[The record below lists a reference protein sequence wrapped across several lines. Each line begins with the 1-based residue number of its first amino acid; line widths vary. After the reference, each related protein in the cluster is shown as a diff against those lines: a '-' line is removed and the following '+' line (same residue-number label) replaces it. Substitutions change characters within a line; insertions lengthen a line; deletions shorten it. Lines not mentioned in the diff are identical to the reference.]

1 MLTWGNRKHSERIKP
16 AGLFLTGHESLWDF
30 LMNVTACGSSIH
42 QRIRSSPQCVMI
54 FIPQPL
60 SFSNIWFPHC
70 WTVIHRG
77 KKCLQEE
84 REREKWYM
92 YLFMM
97 GGKILRF
104 RDFMDHQMLTVPV
117 PLRSLKREKGE
128 CHVVI
133 GQRLHFPEGNTNYKH
148 SRRRLHLPPHT
159 HTHEHVHLP
168 RSCNQRHLFSITNTL
183 SNSFYTVFVYSSSDF
198 VYILD
203 FVYPHSLFWTVR
215 LIDRA
220 DSVCRLL
227 WIVVFSPKPPYLHL
241 LPSAPPL
248 RDSER
253 QNPTLTHST
262 ITHILHS
269 LVSMTTL
276 QVPCSRKS

>member
-1 MLTWGNRKHSERIKP
+1 
-16 AGLFLTGHESLWDF
+16 
-30 LMNVTACGSSIH
+30 
-42 QRIRSSPQCVMI
+42 
-54 FIPQPL
+54 
-60 SFSNIWFPHC
+60 
-70 WTVIHRG
+70 
-77 KKCLQEE
+77 
-84 REREKWYM
+84 M

-104 RDFMDHQMLTVPV
+104 RDFMDHQMLTVAV

-128 CHVVI
+128 CHVVV

-148 SRRRLHLPPHT
+148 SRRQLHLPPHT
-159 HTHEHVHLP
+159 HT
-168 RSCNQRHLFSITNTL
+168 NTFTFPGVVIRDTC
-183 SNSFYTVFVYSSSDF
+183 SQSHTHSFYIVFVYSGSDF

-203 FVYPHSLFWTVR
+203 FVYPPSLFWTVW
-215 LIDRA
+215 LIDF
-220 DSVCRLL
+220 VCWLL

-276 QVPCSRKS
+276 